1 MSDYVLEASS
11 LDAKEIL
18 VYNISMFN
26 SNERQNKFQA
36 RLSQELWVHLCVQYA
51 IAALHFFLVIPS
63 NIFTLFVILRTKS
76 LWNYSNAILGI
87 NAFFLATGSFL
98 MLFVRQSHFP
108 YVLYGRQERVIA
120 YATLWW
126 VCSLTFR
133 IGNNR
138 YVKKYS
144 ISWLFQG

>member
-1 MSDYVLEASS
+1 MSDNVIQASM
-11 LDAKEIL
+11 LDAKDTKA
-18 VYNISMFN
+18 YNSSIFN
-26 SNERQNKFQA
+26 SDERQNEFEFN
-36 RLSQELWVHLCVQYA
+36 LSQELWIHICVQYA
-51 IAALHFFLVIPS
+51 IAALHFILVIPS
-63 NIFTLFVILRTKS
+63 NIFTLFVIVRTKS